1 VVNVPRRLSVQFMA
15 GITLT
20 LVLML
25 GTNLIVVWRQQ
36 QRDVLAEM
44 HGKATVVAKQLIS
57 TRLFVARV
65 QDRINQDSSGHSEFK
80 GLNPAAVGRGV
91 GAIFQEISGFDVKQT
106 RFVVRRPENAPDAFE
121 WDALNRFSDDPELT
135 EFWQQIQ
142 ENGQPVYRYA
152 VPLRMD
158 KECLYCHGGPA
169 GEKDIAGFAK
179 EGYREGQI
187 GGAISVRL
195 PMSEAITRIRHNAV
209 VQIWVIVGVTLVSL
223 LVIYWLT
230 RRLVTTPLGRLAAV
244 AATIGEGRLEVPPGH
259 LEVLK
264 RSQELGVVAETFE
277 GMARSL
283 REVYENLEAK
293 VADRTRELEQA
304 NKIQSQ
310 FLATVSHELRTPL
323 TSIIAF
329 TELLLKQATQ
339 PKQREYLEDVHESSR
354 RLLDMVNNLLD
365 LSRLEAGR
373 VELFT
378 DLVELPELIYEVAR
392 TLRPLADQKGIRLEV
407 AEMPRLPLVLVDP
420 LRIRQVLMNLVGNA
434 VKFTPEGGL
443 ISLGARPVPGW
454 VEVSVSD
461 TGPGVAPEDRGLI
474 FEAFRR
480 VESPRGLHPGSGL
493 GLALCRNLVEL
504 HGGEIWMEEAGGG
517 GSIFRFTLPAVPMD
531 EDKEAPGHAV
541 Q

>member
-1 VVNVPRRLSVQFMA
+1 MCTMPKRLSVQFMA

-36 QRDVLAEM
+36 QRDVSAEM
-44 HGKATVVAKQLIS
+44 HGKAQVITQQLLS

-91 GAIFQEISGFDVKQT
+91 GAIFHDVSGFDVKQT

-121 WDALNRFSDDPELT
+121 WDALNHFADDSGLL
-135 EFWQQIQ
+135 EFWRQIE

-158 KECLYCHGGPA
+158 KECLNCHGGPA
-169 GEKDIAGFAK
+169 GERDIAGYPK
-179 EGYREGQI
+179 EGYEEGQL

-195 PMSEAITRIRHNAV
+195 PMSEAITRMRHNAV
-209 VQIWVIVGVTLVSL
+209 VQIWVIIGVTLVSL

-230 RRLVTTPLGRLAAV
+230 SRLVTMPLGRLSAV
-244 AATIGEGRLEVPPGH
+244 AATIGSGRLEVPPGH
-259 LEVLK
+259 LAVLK
-264 RSQELGVVAETFE
+264 RSQELGLVAETFE

-304 NKIQSQ
+304 TKIQSQ

-329 TELLLKQATQ
+329 TELLQKQATEG
-339 PKQREYLEDVHESSR
+339 KQREYLEDVHESSR

-373 VELFT
+373 LELFT
-378 DLVELPELIYEVAR
+378 DLVELPELIYDVVR
-392 TLRPLADQKGIRLEV
+392 TLRPLADQKDIRLEV
-407 AEMPRLPLVLVDP
+407 EPIPPLPLVLIDP

-434 VKFTPEGGL
+434 VKFTPSGGMVAV
-443 ISLGARPVPGW
+443 GAQPQPGW

-461 TGPGVAPEDRGLI
+461 TGPGVAPADQALI

-480 VESPRGLHPGSGL
+480 VESAHGHHPGSGL

-504 HGGEIWMEEAGGG
+504 HGGRIWVEAAPGG
-517 GSIFRFTLPAVPMD
+517 GSTFRFTLPAVMD
-531 EDKEAPGHAV
+531 DDEEAPGHADE
-541 Q
+541 